1 MKRRQSEK
9 YRARREREAQKYA
22 AAAAA
27 AAAAEPSNFEHFT
40 LAFSN
45 YTKAERKQRAKQEQ
59 QKTREHGTHTHT
71 RGLNVQSSPREK
83 KSEMASAHLRTAQ
96 GIEQRKLNKA
106 AQWVDVSN

>member
-9 YRARREREAQKYA
+9 HRAREREAQKYA

-27 AAAAEPSNFEHFT
+27 AAAEHSNFEHFT

-59 QKTREHGTHTHT
+59 QKTREHGTHTHA
-71 RGLNVQSSPREK
+71 RILNVQSSPREK